1 MKTDNEMKE
10 IEFWEH
16 ETLENI
22 YFTIHQDL
30 NKMIDGLNSK
40 DKIKDDWINV
50 FNRADKK
57 RQNSDFARG
66 AERIYFWL
74 FNQFGRP
81 NSSPIGAD
89 LFFET
94 TRAFVHIDIKTAK
107 LDNLSDYKGKIPI
120 SENQT
125 SYSSKNKN
133 FNTNLPFYYN
143 YGKET
148 QKICLTYVINIIYTE
163 ENGNF
168 KIKAIFLISIPNGKL
183 YPIYGDEVI
192 GQGKVLEKSFRFV
205 YKNNPVFE
213 TIKEKPYRTKKIF
226 LDSNLKEEDITGFEL
241 K

>member
-1 MKTDNEMKE
+1 MDKEIKE

-22 YFTIHQDL
+22 YFMIHQDL
-30 NKMIDGLNSK
+30 NKMLDGLNSK
-40 DKIKDDWINV
+40 DKIKEDWIKA
-50 FNRADKK
+50 FNRVDKK

-107 LDNLSDYKGKIPI
+107 LDNPSDYKGKIPI

-125 SYSSKNKN
+125 SYSSENKS

-148 QKICLTYVINIIYTE
+148 QKVCLTYVINIIYTE
-163 ENGNF
+163 ENSNF

-205 YKNNPVFE
+205 YKNNPIFK
-213 TIKEKPYRTKKIF
+213 TIPGKPWRVKKIF
-226 LDSNLKEEDITGFEL
+226 LDSDLKEEDITGFEL